1 MIIDKLKE
9 KERYLMKNRNY
20 IKNFKNIENI
30 KKKRLAFKKANKQA
44 LERLKNKG
52 YRDFIAKVKNKRQS
66 DDEILENLE
75 LSYLNA
81 GI

>member
-1 MIIDKLKE
+1 
-9 KERYLMKNRNY
+9 MKNRNY
-20 IKNFKNIENI
+20 IKNFKNIDEI
-30 KKKRLAFKKANKQA
+30 KKKRLACKKANKEA

-52 YRDFIAKVKNKRQS
+52 YRDFIAKVKSKKES

>member
-1 MIIDKLKE
+1 
-9 KERYLMKNRNY
+9 MKNTNY
-20 IKNFKNIENI
+20 IKNFKNIEN
-30 KKKRLAFKKANKQA
+30 KKKRLAFKKANKEA

-52 YRDFIAKVKNKRQS
+52 YRDFIAKVKSKRQS
-66 DDEILENLE
+66 DDEIVENLE

>member
-1 MIIDKLKE
+1 
-9 KERYLMKNRNY
+9 MKNRNY
-20 IKNFKNIENI
+20 IKNFKNIENT
-30 KKKRLAFKKANKQA
+30 KKKRLAFKKANKEA

-52 YRDFIAKVKNKRQS
+52 YKDFIAKIKSKRQS

-81 GI
+81 RI

>member
-1 MIIDKLKE
+1 
-9 KERYLMKNRNY
+9 MKNINL
-20 IKNFKNIENI
+20 IKHFKNIENI
-30 KKKRLAFKKANKQA
+30 KKRRLAFKKAKKRA
-44 LERLKNKG
+44 LELLKNKG
-52 YRDFIAKVKNKRQS
+52 YRDFIAKIKSKQQS

>member
-1 MIIDKLKE
+1 
-9 KERYLMKNRNY
+9 MKNRNI

-30 KKKRLAFKKANKQA
+30 KKKRLAHKKANEIM

-52 YRDFIAKVKNKRQS
+52 YRDFIAKIKSKQQS
-66 DDEILENLE
+66 DDEIVENLE

>member
-1 MIIDKLKE
+1 
-9 KERYLMKNRNY
+9 MKNLNY
-20 IKNFKNIENI
+20 VKHFKNIENI
-30 KKKRLAFKKANKQA
+30 KKKRLAHKKTKRA
-44 LERLKNKG
+44 LKLLKNKG
-52 YRDFIAKVKNKRQS
+52 YRNFIAKIKNKRQS

>member
-1 MIIDKLKE
+1 
-9 KERYLMKNRNY
+9 MKNVNY

-30 KKKRLAFKKANKQA
+30 KKKRLANSKASKRS

-52 YRDFIAKVKNKRQS
+52 YRDFIAKVKSKQQS
-66 DDEILENLE
+66 DDEIVENLE

-81 GI
+81 GV